1 MKCTIWVGKIYHRVG
16 KMSTPQEFLASIINA
31 FLCKLIIKFSLM
43 QPENLQVGLFGLN
56 HSNRDFSQRESWG
69 KNQFNNSFPASLA
82 CYMYQK
88 GLKLNYLTLDKQLK
102 IQHQEIDISQI
113 FGITPLSDHLFFSF
127 ESDYVPYRK
136 IVVGKLPRVD
146 LVTHDL
152 SRDNACLR
160 SIEIKLTALPDNST
174 YRLPD
179 HQYGCE
185 IVTRPDTIVYLALSI
200 AHEFENSRDKLLN
213 YLQPVCSQIEDWSSI
228 RQVLPFIPQIVDS
241 LDTLISE
248 NIAIQSPLVM
258 QPIWKT
264 VGKTSK
270 LYQNCLDIFVWSNF
284 GFTRLF
290 FDITKRL
297 AKSEETIQRPMR
309 SVVWLAKMLY
319 EFALVGKIN
328 HKLVID
334 TLTYNTKNDKAFALS
349 GSNTR
354 PYMDCDN
361 LVKPRITKEE
371 IKNIILGGGQNFL
384 SPERRF
390 DAIIFSNPEIFDDR
404 LKEI

>member
-1 MKCTIWVGKIYHRVG
+1 
-16 KMSTPQEFLASIINA
+16 
-31 FLCKLIIKFSLM
+31 M
-43 QPENLQVGLFGLN
+43 QPDNVQVGLFGLN
-56 HSNRDFSQRESWG
+56 HFNRDFSQRESWG

-179 HQYGCE
+179 HEYGCE
-185 IVTRPDTIVYLALSI
+185 IVTRTDTIVYLALSI
-200 AHEFENSRDKLLN
+200 AHEFENLRDKLLN

-228 RQVLPFIPQIVDS
+228 RQVLPFIPQIVDI
-241 LDTLISE
+241 LDTLIIE

-270 LYQNCLDIFVWSNF
+270 LYQNCLDIFIWSNF

-297 AKSEETIQRPMR
+297 AKSEETIQRPIR
-309 SVVWLAKMLY
+309 SVVWLVKILY

-354 PYMDCDN
+354 PYMICDN

-384 SPERRF
+384 SSERRF

>member
-1 MKCTIWVGKIYHRVG
+1 MN
-16 KMSTPQEFLASIINA
+16 SEQS
-31 FLCKLIIKFSLM
+31 
-43 QPENLQVGLFGLN
+43 QVGLFGLL

-69 KNQFNNSFPASLA
+69 KNQFNNSFPIALS
-82 CYMYQK
+82 CYMYHK
-88 GLKLNYLTLDKQLK
+88 GMKLNYLKLDKNFK
-102 IQHQEIDISQI
+102 IEHQEIDVSEI
-113 FGITPLSDHLFFSF
+113 FGIPPLSPNLFFSF

-146 LVTHDL
+146 LVTHDIN
-152 SRDNACLR
+152 RNNTCLR

-185 IVTRPDTIVYLALSI
+185 IVVRPDTIVYLALSI

-213 YLQPVCSQIEDWSSI
+213 YLHPICSQIEDWSSI
-228 RQVLPFIPQIVDS
+228 REILPFISS
-241 LDTLISE
+241 LVECLDNLLTDYLT
-248 NIAIQSPLVM
+248 IQSPLVM

-264 VGKTSK
+264 VGKTSR
-270 LYQNCLDIFVWSNF
+270 LYENCLDIFVWSNF
-284 GFTRLF
+284 SFTRLF

-297 AKSEETIQRPMR
+297 ATSEETIQRPMR
-309 SVVWLAKMLY
+309 SVVWLVKMLY
-319 EFALVGKIN
+319 EFALVGKVN

-349 GSNTR
+349 GTNTR
-354 PYMDCDN
+354 PYMTCEN
-361 LVKPRITKEE
+361 LTHPRITKEE

-390 DAIIFSNPEIFDDR
+390 DAIVLSNPEIFDNQVS
-404 LKEI
+404 E